1 LASTTSGIRW
11 RIGRKQN
18 TMSTLTST
26 NLEKEM
32 VKDNSSDA
40 FLRYRMPL
48 IVLSQMILIFV
59 GYYFSFVLRLDSSFD
74 ASAHSLFWQTLPL
87 IFVVKLLMFY
97 HFGLLRGWWRYVGMS
112 DLLNIACATFLASVL
127 LFGIIVFVMALSG
140 YPRSVIP
147 IDMLLSVMLVGG
159 ARFGVRA
166 YTERAKKDGSQK
178 KTLIVGAGPA
188 GSAIA
193 RELKLD
199 PGLGYHP
206 LGFVDDDPSK
216 LGIKINAVK
225 VLGNTNAL
233 SHLIKKYEAECVLIA
248 IPTAQGYHIE
258 KIVDQCR
265 QSKVSFKILP
275 PMSEQLNRT
284 ASIKQF
290 RKLQVE
296 DLLSRSPVQLDLEKI
311 REEVQGKVL
320 LITGAGGSIGSE
332 LARQIARF
340 EPRRLVLFER
350 SENDLFRISM
360 ELSAKFPN
368 LDCVSIVGD
377 ILDVTLLREVFSL
390 HRPSSVFHAAAY
402 KHVPIMEKNCFQAV
416 TNNIFGT
423 YNVALVAKQFHAE
436 NFVLISSDKAVNP
449 TNVMGVTKR
458 AAELITLAL
467 QPNQTRFVAVRFG
480 NVLGSS
486 GSVSPIF
493 EAQIANG
500 GPVTV
505 THPEAKRY
513 FMTTAE
519 AVGLVLQASTMGK
532 GGEIFVLNMGE
543 PIKIVDLA
551 RRMIRLSGLEPDK
564 DVQISFT
571 GLRPGEKLFEEI
583 RLEGEGIEPTPHDQI
598 WVFRGVEPSFD
609 QVRSWLEELSNQVES
624 RNVHGLISQLV
635 SMVPE
640 YWPSEQVNA
649 LCEVDRHDQALVY
662 RRARASLATYEDV
675 A

>member
-1 LASTTSGIRW
+1 
-11 RIGRKQN
+11 
-18 TMSTLTST
+18 
-26 NLEKEM
+26 
-32 VKDNSSDA
+32 
-40 FLRYRMPL
+40 MPL
-48 IVLSQMILIFV
+48 IVLSQIVLICIS
-59 GYYFSFVLRLDSSFD
+59 YYSSFVLRLDSSFD
-74 ASAHSLFWQTLPL
+74 ASAHSVFWQTLPVV
-87 IFVVKLLMFY
+87 IVVKLVIFY

-112 DLLNIACATFLASVL
+112 DVLNITLATFLSAML
-127 LFGIIVFVMALSG
+127 LFTIIVIVVALNG
-140 YPRSVIP
+140 YPRSVVP
-147 IDMLLSVMLVGG
+147 IDMLLSILLVGG

-166 YTERAKKDGSQK
+166 YTERAKEDGSQK
-178 KTLIVGAGPA
+178 KTLIIGAGRV

-193 RELKLD
+193 RELKVD
-199 PGLGYHP
+199 PTLGYYP
-206 LGFVDDDPSK
+206 LGFVDDNPGK
-216 LGIKINAVK
+216 LGIKINGVK
-225 VLGNTNAL
+225 VLGNTDAL

-248 IPTAQGYHIE
+248 LPSAKGYQIE
-258 KIVDQCR
+258 QIINRCQ

-275 PMSEQLNRT
+275 PMSEQLNGT

-290 RKLQVE
+290 RKLRVE
-296 DLLSRSPVQLDLEKI
+296 DLLGRNPVQLDLGKI
-311 REEVQGKVL
+311 REQVQGKIL

-332 LARQIARF
+332 LARQIATF

-360 ELSAKFPN
+360 ELSSKFPN
-368 LDCVSIVGD
+368 LDCVPIVGD
-377 ILDVTLLREVFSL
+377 ILDVASLREVFSL
-390 HRPSSVFHAAAY
+390 HQPTSVFHAAAY

-467 QPNQTRFVAVRFG
+467 QQNRTRFVAVRFG
-480 NVLGSS
+480 NVLGSN

-513 FMTTAE
+513 FMTTEE
-519 AVGLVLQASTMGK
+519 AVGLVLQASTMGN
-532 GGEIFVLNMGE
+532 GGEIFVLNMGD
-543 PIKIVDLA
+543 PVKIVDLA
-551 RRMIRLSGLEPDK
+551 RRMIRLSGFEPDK

-583 RLEGEGIEPTPHDQI
+583 RLEGEGIKPTPHDKI
-598 WVFRGVEPSFD
+598 WVFEGGQPSFD
-609 QVRSWLEELSNQVES
+609 HVRRWLEELSTLVES
-624 RNVHGLISQLV
+624 RNVHGLISKLV
-635 SMVPE
+635 SIVPE
-640 YWPSEQVNA
+640 YGPSEQVNA
-649 LCEVDRHDQALVY
+649 LCEVDRHDQASVY
-662 RRARASLATYEDV
+662 KRARATLADHREI

>member
-1 LASTTSGIRW
+1 
-11 RIGRKQN
+11 
-18 TMSTLTST
+18 MSTMTTT
-26 NLEKEM
+26 NPQKELI
-32 VKDNSSDA
+32 KEYSPDA

-48 IVLSQMILIFV
+48 IVLSQIMLICV
-59 GYYFSFVLRLDSSFD
+59 SYYSSFVLRLDSSFD
-74 ASAHSLFWQTLPL
+74 ASAHSLFWQTLPWV
-87 IFVVKLLMFY
+87 IVVKLVIFY
-97 HFGLLRGWWRYVGMS
+97 YFGLLSGWWRYVGMS
-112 DLLNIACATFLASVL
+112 DLLDITAATLLSSTL
-127 LFGIIVFVMALSG
+127 LFSIFVFVVDLSG
-140 YPRSVIP
+140 YPRSVVP
-147 IDMLLSVMLVGG
+147 IDMLLSIMLVGG

-166 YTERAKKDGSQK
+166 YTERAKRDGGQK
-178 KTLIVGAGPA
+178 KTLIVGAGRA

-193 RELKLD
+193 RELRVD
-199 PGLGYHP
+199 PTLGYYP
-206 LGFVDDDPSK
+206 LGFVDDNPGK
-216 LGIKINAVK
+216 LGIKISGVK
-225 VLGNTNAL
+225 VLGNTDTL
-233 SHLIKKYEAECVLIA
+233 GHLVKKYEAECVLIA
-248 IPTAQGYHIE
+248 IPSAKGYQIE
-258 KIVDQCR
+258 QIIDKCR

-275 PMSEQLNRT
+275 PVSEQLNGT

-290 RKLQVE
+290 RKVRVE
-296 DLLSRSPVQLDLEKI
+296 DLLSRNPVELDLLKI
-311 REEVQGKVL
+311 QAEVHDKVL

-332 LARQIARF
+332 LARQIAKF

-350 SENDLFRISM
+350 SENDLFRIGM
-360 ELSAKFPN
+360 ELSVKFPN
-368 LDCVSIVGD
+368 LDYVPIVGD
-377 ILDVTLLREVFSL
+377 ILDVALLREVFSL
-390 HRPSSVFHAAAY
+390 HQPTSVFHAAAY
-402 KHVPIMEKNCFQAV
+402 KHVPMMEKNCFQAV

-423 YNVALVAKQFHAE
+423 YNVALVARQFHAE

-458 AAELITLAL
+458 AAELIMLAL
-467 QPNQTRFVAVRFG
+467 QQNRTRFVAVRFG
-480 NVLGSS
+480 NVLGSN

-513 FMTTAE
+513 FMTIAE

-532 GGEIFVLNMGE
+532 GGEIFVLNMGD
-543 PIKIVDLA
+543 PVKIVDLA

-583 RLEGEGIEPTPHDQI
+583 RLEGEGIEATPHDHI
-598 WVFRGVEPSFD
+598 WVFKGGQPSFE
-609 QVRSWLEELSNQVES
+609 QMRSWLEELSAMVES
-624 RNVHGLISQLV
+624 RNAHGLISELV
-635 SMVPE
+635 SIVPE

-662 RRARASLATYEDV
+662 KRARAGLANYRDI

>member
-1 LASTTSGIRW
+1 
-11 RIGRKQN
+11 
-18 TMSTLTST
+18 MSTMTSA
-26 NLEKEM
+26 NLAKEM
-32 VKDNSSDA
+32 AEEHSADSL
-40 FLRYRMPL
+40 LRYRMPL
-48 IVLSQMILIFV
+48 IVLSQIVLICAS
-59 GYYFSFVLRLDSSFD
+59 YYSSFVLRLDSSFD
-74 ASAHSLFWQTLPL
+74 ASAHSLFWQTLPVVL
-87 IFVVKLLMFY
+87 VVKLVIFY

-112 DLLNIACATFLASVL
+112 DVLNITLATFLSAML
-127 LFGIIVFVMALSG
+127 LFTIIVIVVALNG
-140 YPRSVIP
+140 YPRSVVP
-147 IDMLLSVMLVGG
+147 IDMLLSILLVGG

-166 YTERAKKDGSQK
+166 YTERAKEDGSQK
-178 KTLIVGAGPA
+178 KTLIIGAGRV

-193 RELKLD
+193 RELKVD
-199 PGLGYHP
+199 PALGYYP
-206 LGFVDDDPSK
+206 LGFVDDNPGK
-216 LGIKINAVK
+216 LGIKINGVK
-225 VLGNTNAL
+225 VLGNTDAL

-248 IPTAQGYHIE
+248 LPSAKGYQIE
-258 KIVDQCR
+258 QIINRCQ

-275 PMSEQLNRT
+275 PMSEQLNGT

-290 RKLQVE
+290 RKLRVE
-296 DLLSRSPVQLDLEKI
+296 DLLGRNPVQLDLGKI
-311 REEVQGKVL
+311 REQVQGKVL

-332 LARQIARF
+332 LARQTATY

-360 ELSAKFPN
+360 ELSSKFPN
-368 LDCVSIVGD
+368 LDCVPIVGD
-377 ILDVTLLREVFSL
+377 ILDVASLREVFSL
-390 HRPSSVFHAAAY
+390 HQPTSVFHAAAY

-467 QPNQTRFVAVRFG
+467 QQNRTRFVAVRFG
-480 NVLGSS
+480 NVLGSN

-513 FMTTAE
+513 FMTTEE
-519 AVGLVLQASTMGK
+519 AVGLVLQASTMGN
-532 GGEIFVLNMGE
+532 GGEIFVLNMGD
-543 PIKIVDLA
+543 PVKIVDLA
-551 RRMIRLSGLEPDK
+551 RRMIRLSGFEPDK

-583 RLEGEGIEPTPHDQI
+583 RLEGEGIKPTPHEQI
-598 WVFRGVEPSFD
+598 WVFEGGQPSFD
-609 QVRSWLEELSNQVES
+609 HVRGWLEELSTLVES
-624 RNVHGLISQLV
+624 RNVHGLISKLV
-635 SMVPE
+635 SIVPE
-640 YWPSEQVNA
+640 YGPSEQVNA
-649 LCEVDRHDQALVY
+649 LCEVDRHDQASVY
-662 RRARASLATYEDV
+662 KRARATLADYREI

>member
-1 LASTTSGIRW
+1 
-11 RIGRKQN
+11 
-18 TMSTLTST
+18 MSTMTTT
-26 NLEKEM
+26 NPQKELI
-32 VKDNSSDA
+32 KEYSPDA

-48 IVLSQMILIFV
+48 IVLSQIMLICV
-59 GYYFSFVLRLDSSFD
+59 SYYSSFVLRLDSSFD
-74 ASAHSLFWQTLPL
+74 ASAHSLFWQTLPWV
-87 IFVVKLLMFY
+87 IVVKLVIFY
-97 HFGLLRGWWRYVGMS
+97 YFGLLSGWWRYVGMS
-112 DLLNIACATFLASVL
+112 DLLDITAATLLSSTL
-127 LFGIIVFVMALSG
+127 LFSIFVFVVDLSG
-140 YPRSVIP
+140 YPRSVVP
-147 IDMLLSVMLVGG
+147 IDMLLSIMLVGG

-166 YTERAKKDGSQK
+166 YTERAKRDGGQK
-178 KTLIVGAGPA
+178 KTLIVGAGRA

-193 RELKLD
+193 RELRVD
-199 PGLGYHP
+199 PTLGYYP
-206 LGFVDDDPSK
+206 LGFVDDNPGK
-216 LGIKINAVK
+216 LGIKISGVK
-225 VLGNTNAL
+225 VLGNTDTL
-233 SHLIKKYEAECVLIA
+233 GHLIKKYEAECVLIA
-248 IPTAQGYHIE
+248 IPSAKGYQIE
-258 KIVDQCR
+258 QIIDKCR

-275 PMSEQLNRT
+275 PVSEQLNGT

-290 RKLQVE
+290 RKVRVE
-296 DLLSRSPVQLDLEKI
+296 DLLSRNPVELDLLKI
-311 REEVQGKVL
+311 QAEVHDKVL

-332 LARQIARF
+332 LARQIAKF

-350 SENDLFRISM
+350 SENDLFRIGM
-360 ELSAKFPN
+360 ELSVKFPN
-368 LDCVSIVGD
+368 LDYVPIVGD
-377 ILDVTLLREVFSL
+377 ILDVALLREVFSL
-390 HRPSSVFHAAAY
+390 HQPTSVFHAAAY
-402 KHVPIMEKNCFQAV
+402 KHVPMMEKNCFQAV

-423 YNVALVAKQFHAE
+423 YNVALVARQFHAE

-458 AAELITLAL
+458 AAELIMLAL
-467 QPNQTRFVAVRFG
+467 QQNRTRFVAVRFG
-480 NVLGSS
+480 NVLGSN

-513 FMTTAE
+513 FMTIAE

-532 GGEIFVLNMGE
+532 GGEIFVLNMGD
-543 PIKIVDLA
+543 PVKIVDLA

-583 RLEGEGIEPTPHDQI
+583 RLEGEGIEATPHDHI
-598 WVFRGVEPSFD
+598 WVFKGGQPSFE
-609 QVRSWLEELSNQVES
+609 QMRSWLEELSTMVES
-624 RNVHGLISQLV
+624 RNAHGLISELV
-635 SMVPE
+635 SIVPE

-662 RRARASLATYEDV
+662 KRARAGLASDV

>member
-1 LASTTSGIRW
+1 
-11 RIGRKQN
+11 
-18 TMSTLTST
+18 
-26 NLEKEM
+26 
-32 VKDNSSDA
+32 
-40 FLRYRMPL
+40 
-48 IVLSQMILIFV
+48 
-59 GYYFSFVLRLDSSFD
+59 VLRLDSSFD
-74 ASAHSLFWQTLPL
+74 ASAHSLFWQTLPV
-87 IFVVKLLMFY
+87 IIVVKLVIFY

-112 DLLNIACATFLASVL
+112 DVLNITLATFLSAML
-127 LFGIIVFVMALSG
+127 LFTIIVIVVALNG
-140 YPRSVIP
+140 YPRSVVP
-147 IDMLLSVMLVGG
+147 IDMLLSILLVGG

-166 YTERAKKDGSQK
+166 YTERAKEDGSQK
-178 KTLIVGAGPA
+178 KTLIIGAGRV

-193 RELKLD
+193 RELKVD
-199 PGLGYHP
+199 PALGYYP
-206 LGFVDDDPSK
+206 LGFVDDNPGK
-216 LGIKINAVK
+216 LGIKINGVK
-225 VLGNTNAL
+225 VLGNTDAL

-248 IPTAQGYHIE
+248 LPSAKGYQIE
-258 KIVDQCR
+258 QIINRCQ

-275 PMSEQLNRT
+275 PMSEQLNGT

-290 RKLQVE
+290 RKLRVE
-296 DLLSRSPVQLDLEKI
+296 DLLGRNPVQLDLGKI
-311 REEVQGKVL
+311 REQVQGKVL

-332 LARQIARF
+332 LARQTATY

-360 ELSAKFPN
+360 ELSSKFPN
-368 LDCVSIVGD
+368 LDCVPIVGD
-377 ILDVTLLREVFSL
+377 ILDVASLREVFSL
-390 HRPSSVFHAAAY
+390 HQPTSVFHAAAY

-467 QPNQTRFVAVRFG
+467 QQNRTRFVAVRFG
-480 NVLGSS
+480 NVLGSN

-513 FMTTAE
+513 FMTTEE
-519 AVGLVLQASTMGK
+519 AVGLVLQASTMGN
-532 GGEIFVLNMGE
+532 GGEIFVLNMGD
-543 PIKIVDLA
+543 PVKIVDLA
-551 RRMIRLSGLEPDK
+551 RRMIRLSGFEPDK

-583 RLEGEGIEPTPHDQI
+583 RLEGEGIKPTPHEQI
-598 WVFRGVEPSFD
+598 WVFEGGQPSFD
-609 QVRSWLEELSNQVES
+609 HVRGWLEELSTLVES
-624 RNVHGLISQLV
+624 RNVHGLISKLV
-635 SMVPE
+635 SIVPE
-640 YWPSEQVNA
+640 YGPSEQVNA
-649 LCEVDRHDQALVY
+649 LCEVDRHDQASVY
-662 RRARASLATYEDV
+662 KRARATLADYREI

>member
-1 LASTTSGIRW
+1 
-11 RIGRKQN
+11 
-18 TMSTLTST
+18 MSTITSA
-26 NLEKEM
+26 NLEKQL
-32 VKDNSSDA
+32 VKERPQDA
-40 FLRYRMPL
+40 LLRYRMPL
-48 IVLSQMILIFV
+48 IFLSQIFLICV
-59 GYYFSFVLRLDSSFD
+59 SYYSSFVLRLDSNFD
-74 ASAHSLFWQTLPL
+74 ASARALFWETLPL
-87 IFVVKLLMFY
+87 VILVKMVIFY
-97 HFGLLRGWWRYVGMS
+97 QFGLLRGWWRYVGMS
-112 DLLNIACATFLASVL
+112 DMLNIALATSLASTL
-127 LFGIIVFVMALSG
+127 LFTMIVFVEAVSG
-140 YPRSVIP
+140 YPRSVVP
-147 IDMLLSVMLVGG
+147 IDMVLSIMLVGG

-166 YTERAKKDGSQK
+166 YTERAQEDSNQK
-178 KTLIVGAGPA
+178 KALIIGAGRA

-193 RELKLD
+193 RELKVD
-199 PGLGYHP
+199 PTLGYYP
-206 LGFVDDDPSK
+206 LGFVDDNAGK
-216 LGIKINAVK
+216 LGIKLNGVK
-225 VLGNTNAL
+225 VLGNTDAL
-233 SHLIKKYEAECVLIA
+233 SHLIKKYQAECVLIA
-248 IPTAQGYHIE
+248 IPSARGYQIE
-258 KIVDQCR
+258 RIIDKCR

-275 PMSEQLNRT
+275 PMSEQLSGT

-290 RKLQVE
+290 RKLRV
-296 DLLSRSPVQLDLEKI
+296 DDFLNRNPVQLDLERIQEQIKD
-311 REEVQGKVL
+311 KVL

-332 LARQIARF
+332 LARQIATF

-350 SENDLFRISM
+350 SESDLFRIGM
-360 ELSAKFPN
+360 ELSSRFPN
-368 LDCVSIVGD
+368 SEVVSIVGD
-377 ILDVTLLREVFSL
+377 ILDVTSLREVFSL
-390 HRPSSVFHAAAY
+390 HQPTSVFHAAAY

-458 AAELITLAL
+458 AAELITMAL
-467 QPNQTRFVAVRFG
+467 QVNKTRFIAVRFG
-480 NVLGSS
+480 NVLGSN

-551 RRMIRLSGLEPDK
+551 RRMILLSGLEPDK
-564 DVQISFT
+564 DVEIAFT

-583 RLEGEGIEPTPHDQI
+583 RLEGEGIKATPHDQI
-598 WVFRGVEPSFD
+598 WVLEGGQTSFD
-609 QVRSWLEELSNQVES
+609 HVRRWLDDLSVLVES
-624 RNVHGLISQLV
+624 RNVHGLISKLV
-635 SMVPE
+635 SIVPE
-640 YWPSEQVNA
+640 YRPSEQLNA
-649 LCEVDRHDQALVY
+649 LCELDRHDQALVY
-662 RRARASLATYEDV
+662 KRARATLTREV

>member
-1 LASTTSGIRW
+1 MTSA
-11 RIGRKQN
+11 N
-18 TMSTLTST
+18 LT
-26 NLEKEM
+26 KEM
-32 VKDNSSDA
+32 TNEHSPDA
-40 FLRYRMPL
+40 LLRYRMPL
-48 IVLSQMILIFV
+48 IALSQIILVCIS
-59 GYYFSFVLRLDSSFD
+59 YYSSFVLRLDSSFD
-74 ASAHSLFWQTLPL
+74 ASAHTLFWQTLPL
-87 IFVVKLLMFY
+87 VIAVKLVIFY

-112 DLLNIACATFLASVL
+112 DVLNITSATFLSSTL
-127 LFGIIVFVMALSG
+127 LYTMIVFVVAAKG

-147 IDMLLSVMLVGG
+147 IDMVLSIMLVGG

-166 YTERAKKDGSQK
+166 YTERAKEDGSQK
-178 KTLIVGAGPA
+178 KTLIVGAGRA

-193 RELKLD
+193 RELKVD
-199 PGLGYHP
+199 PGLGYYP
-206 LGFVDDDPSK
+206 LGFVDDNPGK
-216 LGIKINAVK
+216 LGIRINRVK
-225 VLGNTNAL
+225 VLGNIGAL
-233 SHLIKKYEAECVLIA
+233 SHLIKKYQAECVLIA
-248 IPTAQGYHIE
+248 IPSAKGYQIE
-258 KIVDQCR
+258 QIIDKCR

-275 PMSEQLNRT
+275 PMSEQLNHT

-290 RKLQVE
+290 RKVRVE
-296 DLLSRSPVQLDLEKI
+296 DLLSRSQVRLDQGRI
-311 REEVQGKVL
+311 RDQVQGKVL

-332 LARQIARF
+332 LARQIASF
-340 EPRRLVLFER
+340 EPLRLVLYER
-350 SENDLFRISM
+350 SENDLFRIGM
-360 ELSAKFPN
+360 ELSSKFPN
-368 LDCVSIVGD
+368 LDFVSVVGD
-377 ILDVTLLREVFSL
+377 ILDVTSLREVFSL
-390 HRPSSVFHAAAY
+390 HRPTSVFHAAAY
-402 KHVPIMEKNCFQAV
+402 KHVSVMEQNCFQAV

-467 QPNQTRFVAVRFG
+467 QQNRTRFVAVRFG
-480 NVLGSS
+480 NVLGSN

-513 FMTTAE
+513 FMTTSE

-583 RLEGEGIEPTPHDQI
+583 RLEGEGIKPTPHNDI
-598 WVFRGVEPSFD
+598 WVFEGGQPSFE
-609 QVRSWLEELSNQVES
+609 QVRRWLEELSTLVES
-624 RNVHGLISQLV
+624 RNVHGLISKLV
-635 SMVPE
+635 SIVPE
-640 YWPSEQVNA
+640 YGPSDQVNA
-649 LCEVDRHDQALVY
+649 LCEVDRHDQASVY
-662 RRARASLATYEDV
+662 MRARASLAREV